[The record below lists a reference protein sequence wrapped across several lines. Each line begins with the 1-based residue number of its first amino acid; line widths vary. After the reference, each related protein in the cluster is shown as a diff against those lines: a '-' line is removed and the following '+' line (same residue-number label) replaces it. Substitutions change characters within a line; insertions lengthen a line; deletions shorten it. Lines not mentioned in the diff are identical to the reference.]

1 MRSPFSYFKST
12 QSAILLILL
21 ISGFLLSFIV
31 LLHIFGGIA
40 FAELTRDP
48 IAFLEGSV
56 YTGILSQIGI
66 LIWAAISSI
75 CIFSSYSLPKDIK
88 NRNIKQFF
96 LASGLLTFILGIDDA
111 FLLHEESSKYLGFS
125 EKIIFLF
132 YIFCICIYIFRFY
145 SFIATSEYSILGLA
159 FFCFGIS
166 ILLDVLEPPNINPY
180 IFEDGAKLIGIIS
193 FLVYYFRLGMTSIH
207 AIHSQKRSSY

>member
-1 MRSPFSYFKST
+1 MQSPFSFFKST
-12 QSAILLILL
+12 KSAILLILIISGVL
-21 ISGFLLSFIV
+21 ISPII
-31 LLHIFGGIA
+31 LLHNLGGIA

-48 IAFLEGSV
+48 IAFLEGSA

-88 NRNIKQFF
+88 NRKTKNFF
-96 LASGLLTFILGIDDA
+96 LASGLLTFMLGVDDT
-111 FLLHEESSKYLGFS
+111 FILHEETSKYLGFS
-125 EKIIFLF
+125 EKFIFLF
-132 YIFCICIYIFRFY
+132 YAFCIFAYISRFY
-145 SFIATSEYSILGLA
+145 SFIANSEYSILGLA

-166 ILLDVLEPPNINPY
+166 IFLDILEPQDINPY

-207 AIHSQKRSSY
+207 QIYSQRHSSY